1 MLEDFT
7 KGRRVEF
14 TGGNFSSDEEDLR
27 DDESYAQTA
36 MNCPGGAVFSVTQ
49 KSLSRG
55 LKPYQVTVEVLLRFL
70 VRTCPLKTQQSLK
83 ALFLFLILFSA
94 LTYGITATVIL
105 G

>member
-1 MLEDFT
+1 MLEDFA

-14 TGGNFSSDEEDLR
+14 TGGNFSSEDEDLR

-36 MNCPGGAVFSVTQ
+36 VNCPGRRRVLRDSEE
-49 KSLSRG
+49 
-55 LKPYQVTVEVLLRFL
+55 LKPRFEAVPGDGRGSPKIHDAN
-70 VRTCPLKTQQSLK
+70 VRIETQQSLK

-94 LTYGITATVIL
+94 LTYGITAADIL